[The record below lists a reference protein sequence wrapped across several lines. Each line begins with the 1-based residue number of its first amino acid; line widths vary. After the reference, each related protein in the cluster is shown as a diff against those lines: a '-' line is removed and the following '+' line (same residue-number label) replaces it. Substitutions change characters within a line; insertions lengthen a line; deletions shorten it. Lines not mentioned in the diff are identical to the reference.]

1 MALKKQTEDNVTELS
16 LRRTE
21 RDLAGLKTNLNEG
34 DEDQRR
40 WAARDMAAFNE
51 AVSPLI
57 DQLHIEQ
64 SHVVR
69 DAIYLSLQKIGN
81 QDVVRQ
87 LIPFLSEE
95 DAELRNSTI
104 EVLQL
109 IPEQIE
115 VHIISLLNHQDSD
128 VRIFA
133 IDILQ
138 VLAHEKTPQWLLSV
152 LKDET
157 HVNVVAAAID
167 RLAEVGTAEMIT
179 DIEKVK
185 QKFTD
190 QQYIQFACNT
200 ALRRIQAN
208 Q

>member
-1 MALKKQTEDNVTELS
+1 MALKKQNDDNVTELS
-16 LRRTE
+16 PRRSE
-21 RDLAGLKTNLNEG
+21 RDFNGLKNSLHEG

-40 WAARDMAAFNE
+40 WAARDLASFDE
-51 AVSPLI
+51 AVGPLVK
-57 DQLHIEQ
+57 QLTEEK

-81 QDVVRQ
+81 QDVVCQ

-104 EVLQL
+104 EVLQM

-115 VHIISLLNHQDSD
+115 THIISLLNHQDSD

-138 VLAHEKTPQWLLSV
+138 VLAHAKTPEWLLSV

-157 HVNVVAAAID
+157 HVNVVAAAVD
-167 RLAEVGTAEMIT
+167 RLAEVGTASMVR
-179 DIEKVK
+179 DIEEVK
-185 QKFTD
+185 TKFSD
-190 QQYIQFACNT
+190 EEYLMFACNT
-200 ALRRIQAN
+200 AIRRIKAN
-208 Q
+208 S